1 MIPMIVMTDRNAGRT
16 APSCRPAEREGLMTQ
31 EKAGCGKSARPVW
44 ASLRRVEW
52 IPTDTAKYWLAR
64 PSQLDHGFGN
74 FARLLGTQLIAAVL
88 TLGAFISKQGLLQY
102 SAAQFAA
109 VANFRSHDGK
119 ITNLLAAG
127 HDVRNRTE
135 EAGTGSSP
143 RMGGVPSRSGGCGV
157 ACPIHRTR
165 PAVASLHIVTG
176 ETSMLQVIRA
186 LPHQHRPIS

>member
-109 VANFRSHDGK
+109 VANFRGHDGK
-119 ITNLLAAG
+119 ITNLLAAW
-127 HDVRNRTE
+127 HNARNRTQRKR
-135 EAGTGSSP
+135 ARGHLL
-143 RMGGVPSRSGGCGV
+143 VWA
-157 ACPIHRTR
+157 ACPAGLG
-165 PAVASLHIVTG
+165 AVALPVRFT
-176 ETSMLQVIRA
+176 ERVPRWPVCTS
-186 LPHQHRPIS
+186 